1 MMTPTEAREEVRS
14 INAKLEQADDPRFG
28 VVLVRERIEELK
40 ASGEDVPEALTS
52 MEKRLVADCVEAS
65 QGR

>member
-1 MMTPTEAREEVRS
+1 MTPAEAREEVRS
-14 INAKLEQADDPRFG
+14 IVDQIEQADDPRFG
-28 VVLVRERIEELK
+28 VRLVRARIAQLK
-40 ASGEDVPEALTS
+40 ASGEDVPEALMS

>member
-1 MMTPTEAREEVRS
+1 MTPAEAREEVRS
-14 INAKLEQADDPRFG
+14 IADQIEQADDPRFG
-28 VVLVRERIEELK
+28 VRLVRARIEQLK
-40 ASGEDVPEALTS
+40 ASGEDVPEVLMS

>member
-1 MMTPTEAREEVRS
+1 MTPAEAREEVRS
-14 INAKLEQADDPRFG
+14 ITDQIEQADDPRFG
-28 VVLVRERIEELK
+28 VRLVRARIEQLK
-40 ASGEDVPEALTS
+40 ASGEDVPEALMS

>member
-1 MMTPTEAREEVRS
+1 MTPAEAREEVRS
-14 INAKLEQADDPRFG
+14 IVDQIEQADDPRFG
-28 VVLVRERIEELK
+28 VRLVRARIEQLR
-40 ASGEDVPEALTS
+40 ASGEDIPEALTS

>member
-1 MMTPTEAREEVRS
+1 MMTPMEAREEVRS
-14 INAKLEQADDPRFG
+14 MTAKVEQADDPRFG
-28 VVLVRERIEELK
+28 VVLIRARIEELK

-52 MEKRLVADCVEAS
+52 MEKQLVADCVEAS

>member
-1 MMTPTEAREEVRS
+1 MTPAEAREEVRS
-14 INAKLEQADDPRFG
+14 IVDQIEQADDPRFG
-28 VVLVRERIEELK
+28 VRLVRARIEQLK
-40 ASGEDVPEALTS
+40 ASGEDIPEALTS